1 MSFSGKVKDEL
12 SRVNVGKLHCVDAEL
27 LAIMTMCGSIHI
39 SQNDRYSIKVQTENI
54 DVARRISIL
63 LSKRFKSKP
72 EILVRNIGN
81 KGQKLYILVVADS
94 EIAYE
99 ITQMIEKADVSKTC
113 CERAYIRGVFLASG
127 SISNPENSNHLEIVC
142 NSDEKCQKIQH
153 ILQKFDIGTKKVA
166 RSRRFVVYIKEGSL
180 IVDTLNVM
188 GAHKALM
195 EFENVRIIKDMRNN
209 LNRKVNCETANITK
223 VVKSAM
229 RQIDDI
235 NLIKA
240 RKGLDSLSPQLKE
253 MAEVRLQYPDAS
265 LVELGGLLNKPIGKS
280 GVNHRLRKL
289 SELADEI
296 R

>member
-1 MSFSGKVKDEL
+1 M
-12 SRVNVGKLHCVDAEL
+12 
-27 LAIMTMCGSIHI
+27 
-39 SQNDRYSIKVQTENI
+39 
-54 DVARRISIL
+54 
-63 LSKRFKSKP
+63 
-72 EILVRNIGN
+72 
-81 KGQKLYILVVADS
+81 
-94 EIAYE
+94 
-99 ITQMIEKADVSKTC
+99 
-113 CERAYIRGVFLASG
+113 
-127 SISNPENSNHLEIVC
+127 
-142 NSDEKCQKIQH
+142 
-153 ILQKFDIGTKKVA
+153 
-166 RSRRFVVYIKEGSL
+166 
-180 IVDTLNVM
+180 
-188 GAHKALM
+188 
-195 EFENVRIIKDMRNN
+195 RIIIDMRNN
-209 LNRKVNCETANITK
+209 LNRKVNCETANMTK

>member
-12 SRVNVGKLHCVDAEL
+12 SRVSTGKMHCVNSEL

-39 SQNDRYSIKVQTENI
+39 SEFDRYSIKVKTENI
-54 DVARRISIL
+54 YVVRRISIL
-63 LSKRFKSKP
+63 LSKRFKCKP
-72 EILVRNIGN
+72 EIMVRNIGN
-81 KGQKLYILVVADS
+81 KGQKLYILVIRNNEVAL
-94 EIAYE
+94 E
-99 ITQMIEKADVSKTC
+99 ITRIIESTDVSKTC
-113 CERAYIRGVFLASG
+113 CERAYIRGVFIASG

-142 NSDEKCQKIQH
+142 NSSEKCQKIQH
-153 ILQKFDIGTKKVA
+153 ILQKFDINTKKVA

-180 IVDTLNVM
+180 IVDALNVM
-188 GAHKALM
+188 GAHNALM
-195 EFENVRIIKDMRNN
+195 AFENVRIIKDMRNN

-235 NLIKA
+235 NLIIE
-240 RKGLDSLSPQLKE
+240 RKGLESLSPQLKE
-253 MAEVRLQYPDAS
+253 IAEVRLNNPDAS
-265 LVELGGLLNKPIGKS
+265 LIELGEMLNKPIGKS

-289 SELADEI
+289 SEIAEQI